1 MHQLKSEEPPAA
13 DLIWNPLPYRPD
25 VQCAHSTPISTQL
38 QYTGQ
43 QSLSGWV
50 KWEPF
55 LMTRLKSHKK
65 KKEAVFRCKLDKSLQ
80 TAIDCDKTLN
90 LVAFY
95 KT

>member
-1 MHQLKSEEPPAA
+1 
-13 DLIWNPLPYRPD
+13 
-25 VQCAHSTPISTQL
+25 
-38 QYTGQ
+38 
-43 QSLSGWV
+43 
-50 KWEPF
+50 
-55 LMTRLKSHKK
+55 MTRLKSHKK